1 MLRTHLFTRLALL
14 FCVTV
19 ACTMPAALRAQSDK
33 LPATLLW
40 KITGNGIKK
49 PSYLYGTIHLIGEK
63 DYFLHAATTKAFK
76 KTKRLVTEIDMSNQ
90 MAMAVEMMRLA
101 PMKDGKTLQ
110 TVASAEEYQTIKN
123 YFEKES
129 KNPQLKMM
137 PFSMVE
143 NWKPMLLQSL
153 LYTDMIKGA
162 TKSYEMELVAL
173 AKKSKMT
180 FGGLETIADQMSVF
194 DKLDYSEQAKA
205 LAESIAELK
214 KGGAETGETEFAQL
228 VSVYKTQDVDKMV
241 EESMSKMEEE
251 MKGAEDALLYDRN
264 ERWIPLIGQFAKE
277 EPTFFAVGAAHLGGE
292 RGVIRLLRKAGYTVE
307 PVDNK

>member
-1 MLRTHLFTRLALL
+1 MLRTHFFARIALL
-14 FCVTV
+14 FCAAV
-19 ACTMPAALRAQSDK
+19 AVAAPTLRAQNEK

-40 KITGNGIKK
+40 KITGKDIKK

-63 DYFLHAATTKAFK
+63 DYFLHEATTKAFK
-76 KTKRLVTEIDMSNQ
+76 KTKRLITEIDMSNQ

-101 PMKDGKTLQ
+101 PMKDGKTLK
-110 TVASAEEYQTIKN
+110 TVASAEEYQNIKN
-123 YFEKES
+123 YFEKDS

-153 LYTDMIKGA
+153 LYTDMIKGN

-180 FGGLETIADQMSVF
+180 FGGLETVADQMAVF
-194 DKLDYSEQAKA
+194 DKISYKEQATA
-205 LAESIAELK
+205 LSESIAELK
-214 KGGAETGETEFAQL
+214 KGNPDTGANELAQL
-228 VSVYKTQDVDKMV
+228 VELYKKQDVDAMV
-241 EESMSKMEEE
+241 EESMAKMGEE
-251 MKGAEDALLYDRN
+251 MKGSEDALLYDRN
-264 ERWIPLIGQFAKE
+264 ERWIPLIIEFAKE
-277 EPTFFAVGAAHLGGE
+277 QPTFFAVGAAHLGGE

-307 PVDNK
+307 AVDNK